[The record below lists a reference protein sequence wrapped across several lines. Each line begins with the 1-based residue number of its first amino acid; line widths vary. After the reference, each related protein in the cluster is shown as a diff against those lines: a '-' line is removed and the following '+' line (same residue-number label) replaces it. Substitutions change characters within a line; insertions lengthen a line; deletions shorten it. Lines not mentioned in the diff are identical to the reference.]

1 MQFLTPPS
9 RKRRA
14 EAEAEAGTSAGT
26 SGAAASPVS
35 DRRIVLY
42 EQREAVPFQVPR
54 ASFGPSDQLMCT
66 YHCRQMVKS
75 EFFVA
80 LDTAEKENAE
90 YKARLAALNEQLY
103 KIEEEREKYRDEA
116 SFLQQELA
124 ASKARENS
132 LQERFLKEV
141 DNSEERYRDQL
152 RCISELEFEIKKEM
166 DSRAAAEQFTETL
179 KETVRELQT
188 KLESL
193 SDSSDREINS
203 LRRELSYVQ
212 DESKFSSSK
221 VTAELERTT
230 LRAESA
236 EEEAELLNEQLI
248 GLKEQLDECLTQKG
262 EIEHNHSS
270 SNISPSNA
278 SSDDDKKMI
287 KLLQEEL
294 HNYEKEVQEAR
305 KLKSSQLNSELLK
318 EKLLEE
324 QSRRERAELELSKLH
339 ELQVKAQ
346 KLELELTSWK
356 SLLND
361 IPDIGSYSD
370 IPKKFAELQKEAL
383 ENMAKLGEITAQ
395 LKEIKVAMEYADLSK
410 QRAETEC
417 MLAKEKVESSSLEVK
432 RLQLMLASVT
442 EERDRL
448 RKDSSASNKDA
459 GPSDD
464 SRVEELEA
472 ALNDKEQMMKEMESS
487 LQEHREM
494 IAHQHAELKLFND
507 RLADE
512 SKKVK
517 SLERESDRLR
527 HEVAL
532 LESKLGHGDYSSSN
546 TKVLRMVHTLAV
558 ENEAKQTIEALQ
570 AELKRT
576 TERLQAVEELKGQFD
591 AALPEKLVQLKNQI
605 AVLEKREERYK
616 AVFAEKIS
624 VFRKACCSLFG
635 YKIVMDDQKRPNGI
649 PVTRF
654 TLQSIYAQS
663 DDEKLEF
670 EYESGSMN
678 IVMNDYTSQT
688 DIAHQIEIFTRKMNS
703 IPAFTANLTVECFNR
718 RTLC

>member
-9 RKRRA
+9 RKRRT
-14 EAEAEAGTSAGT
+14 EADADTSAGT
-26 SGAAASPVS
+26 SGAVASPVS

-42 EQREAVPFQVPR
+42 EQHEAVPFQVPR
-54 ASFGPSDQLMCT
+54 ASFGPSDQLVCT

-80 LDTAEKENAE
+80 LDKAEKENAE
-90 YKARLAALNEQLY
+90 YTARLAALNEQLY

-132 LQERFLKEV
+132 LQERLLKEV

-152 RCISELEFEIKKEM
+152 RRISELEFEIKKEM
-166 DSRAAAEQFTETL
+166 DSRVAAEQFTETL

-193 SDSSDREINS
+193 SDSSEREINS
-203 LRRELSYVQ
+203 LKRELSYVQ
-212 DESKFSSSK
+212 DESRFSSSK
-221 VTAELERTT
+221 VTAELERTR

-236 EEEAELLNEQLI
+236 EEEAELLKEQLI

-262 EIEHNHSS
+262 EIEHHPSS
-270 SNISPSNA
+270 SNVSSSNA
-278 SSDDDKKMI
+278 PSDDDKKMI

-324 QSRRERAELELSKLH
+324 QSRRERVELELSKLH
-339 ELQVKAQ
+339 EFQVKAQ

-361 IPDIGSYSD
+361 IPDIVSYSD

-459 GPSDD
+459 GPPDD
-464 SRVEELEA
+464 SRVKELEA
-472 ALNDKEQMMKEMESS
+472 ALNEKEQMMKEMDSS
-487 LQEHREM
+487 LQEHREI

-507 RLADE
+507 RLTDE

-546 TKVLRMVHTLAV
+546 TKVLRMVNTLAV

-663 DDEKLEF
+663 DDEKLDF

-688 DIAHQIEIFTRKMNS
+688 DIAHQIEIFIRKMNS